1 MFLLRFF
8 CFVLFSNFVVC
19 LFLLPFF
26 FLSCFCDVETTTRGC
41 LCMLSPDMTLS
52 VYLDSHVVPS
62 CPLPSTLIAL
72 FQTGTLPE
80 VTSLGFHISDLAFA
94 LSK

>member
-1 MFLLRFF
+1 
-8 CFVLFSNFVVC
+8 
-19 LFLLPFF
+19 
-26 FLSCFCDVETTTRGC
+26 
-41 LCMLSPDMTLS
+41 MLSPDMTLS